1 MPLNDPAEQRRA
13 AVRLLLVVGAG
24 VAAAVL
30 TGTTGTLVVV
40 LAIVIMIMLHELGHF
55 ATAKWGHMKVTEY
68 FLGFGPR
75 LWSIHR
81 GETEYGVKAIPAG
94 GYVKILGMSNLE
106 EVDPADEPRTYREQ
120 PFGRRLSVAV
130 AGSAVHF
137 ILAFLIL
144 WVLFS
149 FVGVPSGNQVAVGG
163 FSTIEGTASPAK
175 QAGLQPGDVFVSVD
189 GRALSSSDQLVSY
202 IQSHAG
208 QPVTVVVKRRGDTQ
222 TIRVTPLDER
232 TVKVQGQPAPP
243 PSSTPYG
250 IIGVQLTSPVET
262 TNPIAAVG
270 RSTVD
275 LGRFSWD
282 TLAALGSVFSPH
294 GISNYTHEVTSP
306 TGNTGNQ
313 SQATTSNSN
322 SPRFESPIG
331 IVRLASE
338 ASHAGLREVLLLLF
352 SINVFVGLFNL
363 FPMLPLDGGH
373 VAIAVYEKARSRR
386 GRRYHV
392 DVAKLLPAT
401 YLVFLVLV
409 VLGVTAIYMDVTH
422 PLANPFQ

>member
-1 MPLNDPAEQRRA
+1 LTDPSEQRRA
-13 AVRLLLVVGAG
+13 VVRLLLVVGAG

-30 TGTTGTLVVV
+30 TGTTGTLAVV

-94 GYVKILGMSNLE
+94 GYVKIIGMSNLE
-106 EVDPADEPRTYREQ
+106 EVDPADEPRTYRQQ

-149 FVGVPSGNQVAVGG
+149 FVGVPNGNNVAVGG

-189 GRALSSSDQLVSY
+189 GRALSSPDQLVSY

-208 QPVTVVVKRRGDTQ
+208 QPVTVVVKRHGDTQ
-222 TIRVTPLDER
+222 TVRMTPIDER
-232 TVKVQGQPAPP
+232 TVRVQGQPAPP

-250 IIGVQLTSPVET
+250 IIGVQLTAPVQT

-270 RSTVD
+270 RSTTD

-282 TLAALGSVFSPH
+282 TLKALGSVFSPH
-294 GISNYTHEVTSP
+294 GISNYTHQVTSP

-313 SQATTSNSN
+313 SQQSASN
-322 SPRFESPIG
+322 SPRLESPIG
-331 IVRLASE
+331 IVRLASQ
-338 ASHAGLREVLLLLF
+338 ASHAGLRDVLTLLF

-373 VAIAVYEKARSRR
+373 VAIAVYEQARSRR

>member
-1 MPLNDPAEQRRA
+1 LTDPTEQRRA
-13 AVRLLLVVGAG
+13 VVRLLLVVGAG

-30 TGTTGTLVVV
+30 TGTTGTLAVV

-94 GYVKILGMSNLE
+94 GYVKIIGMSNLE
-106 EVDPADEPRTYREQ
+106 EVDPADEPRTYRQQ

-149 FVGVPSGNQVAVGG
+149 FVGVPNGNNVAVGG

-189 GRALSSSDQLVSY
+189 GRALSSPDQLVSY

-208 QPVTVVVKRRGDTQ
+208 QPVTVVVKRHGDTQ
-222 TIRVTPLDER
+222 TVRVTPIDER

-250 IIGVQLTSPVET
+250 IIGVQLTSPVQT

-270 RSTVD
+270 RSTTD

-282 TLAALGSVFSPH
+282 TLKALGSVFSPH
-294 GISNYTHEVTSP
+294 GISNYTHQVTSP

-313 SQATTSNSN
+313 SQQSASNG
-322 SPRFESPIG
+322 PRLESPIG
-331 IVRLASE
+331 IVRLASQ
-338 ASHAGLREVLLLLF
+338 ASHAGLRDVLTLLF

-373 VAIAVYEKARSRR
+373 VAIAVYEQARSRR

>member
-1 MPLNDPAEQRRA
+1 LTDPAEQRRA
-13 AVRLLLVVGAG
+13 VVRLLLVVGAG

-30 TGTTGTLVVV
+30 TGTTGTLTVV

-94 GYVKILGMSNLE
+94 GYVKIIGMSNLE
-106 EVDPADEPRTYREQ
+106 EVDPADEPRTYRQQ

-149 FVGVPSGNQVAVGG
+149 FVGVPDGKKVAVGG
-163 FSTIEGTASPAK
+163 FTTIEGTGSPAK

-189 GRALSSSDQLVSY
+189 GKALSSPDQLQSY

-208 QPVTVVVKRRGDTQ
+208 QPVTVVVKRHGETQ
-222 TIRVTPLDER
+222 TIRVTPIDER
-232 TVKVQGQPAPP
+232 TVKVQGQPAPQ

-250 IIGVQLTSPVET
+250 IIGVQLSSPVQT
-262 TNPIAAVG
+262 VNPIVAVG
-270 RSTVD
+270 RSTTEV
-275 LGRFSWD
+275 GTFSWE
-282 TLAALGSVFSPH
+282 TLKALGSVFSPH
-294 GISNYTHEVTSP
+294 GISNYTHQVTSP
-306 TGNTGNQ
+306 TGNQNQ
-313 SQATTSNSN
+313 QASSSSN
-322 SPRFESPIG
+322 SPRLESPIG
-331 IVRLASE
+331 IVRLASQ
-338 ASHAGLREVLLLLF
+338 ASHAGLRDVLTLLF

-373 VAIAVYEKARSRR
+373 VAIAVYEQARSRR

-409 VLGVTAIYMDVTH
+409 VLGVTALYMDVTH

>member
-1 MPLNDPAEQRRA
+1 LTDPAEQRRA
-13 AVRLLLVVGAG
+13 VVRLLLVVGAG

-30 TGTTGTLVVV
+30 TGTTGTLAVV

-94 GYVKILGMSNLE
+94 GYVKIIGMSNLE
-106 EVDPADEPRTYREQ
+106 EVDPADEPRTYRQQ

-149 FVGVPSGNQVAVGG
+149 FVGVPNGNKVAVGG
-163 FSTIEGTASPAK
+163 FSTIAGTASPAK

-189 GRALSSSDQLVSY
+189 GRALSSPDQLVSY

-208 QPVTVVVKRRGDTQ
+208 QPVTVVVNRHGDTQ
-222 TIRVTPLDER
+222 TVRVTPIDER

-243 PSSTPYG
+243 PSPSPYG
-250 IIGVQLTSPVET
+250 IIGVQLTAPVQT

-270 RSTVD
+270 RSTTD

-282 TLAALGSVFSPH
+282 TLKALGSVFSPH
-294 GISNYTHEVTSP
+294 GISNYTHQVTSP
-306 TGNTGNQ
+306 TANTGNQ
-313 SQATTSNSN
+313 SQQSASN
-322 SPRFESPIG
+322 SPRLESPIG
-331 IVRLASE
+331 IVRLASQ
-338 ASHAGLREVLLLLF
+338 ASHAGLRDVLTLLF

-373 VAIAVYEKARSRR
+373 VAIAVYEQARSRR

>member
-1 MPLNDPAEQRRA
+1 LTDPTEQRRA
-13 AVRLLLVVGAG
+13 VVRLLLVVGAG

-30 TGTTGTLVVV
+30 TGTTGTLAVV

-94 GYVKILGMSNLE
+94 GYVKIIGMSNLE
-106 EVDPADEPRTYREQ
+106 EVDPADEPRTYRQQ

-149 FVGVPSGNQVAVGG
+149 FVGVPNGNNVAVGG

-189 GRALSSSDQLVSY
+189 GRALSSPDQLVSY

-208 QPVTVVVKRRGDTQ
+208 QPVTVVVKRHGDTQ
-222 TIRVTPLDER
+222 TVRVTPIDER

-250 IIGVQLTSPVET
+250 IIGVQLTSPVQT
-262 TNPIAAVG
+262 TNPIAAIG
-270 RSTVD
+270 RSTTD

-282 TLAALGSVFSPH
+282 TLKALGSVFSPH
-294 GISNYTHEVTSP
+294 GISNYTHQVTSP

-313 SQATTSNSN
+313 SQQSASNG
-322 SPRFESPIG
+322 PRLESPIG
-331 IVRLASE
+331 IVRLASQ
-338 ASHAGLREVLLLLF
+338 ASHAGLRDVLTLLF

-373 VAIAVYEKARSRR
+373 VAIAVYEQARSRR

>member
-1 MPLNDPAEQRRA
+1 MTDPAEQRRA
-13 AVRLLLVVGAG
+13 IGRLLLVVGAG

-30 TGTTGTLVVV
+30 TGTTGTLAVV

-55 ATAKWGHMKVTEY
+55 ATAKWGNMKVTEY

-75 LWSIHR
+75 LWSVHR

-94 GYVKILGMSNLE
+94 GYVKIIGMSNLE
-106 EVDPADEPRTYREQ
+106 EVDPADEPRTYRQ
-120 PFGRRLSVAV
+120 QSFGRRLSVAF

-149 FVGVPSGNQVAVGG
+149 FVGVPSNNKASIGG
-163 FSTIEGTASPAK
+163 FTTIAGTTSPAR
-175 QAGLQPGDVFVSVD
+175 QAGLHPGDVFVSVD
-189 GRALSSSDQLVSY
+189 GRAISSSDQLQSL
-202 IQSHAG
+202 IQDHAG
-208 QPVTVVVKRRGDTQ
+208 QPMTIVVKRNGDLK
-222 TIRVTPLDER
+222 TIRVTPIDER
-232 TVKVQGQPAPP
+232 TVKVQGQAPLD
-243 PSSTPYG
+243 SSTPYG

-262 TNPIAAVG
+262 TNPAFAIG
-270 RSTVD
+270 RSTTD
-275 LGRFSWD
+275 LGRFSWE
-282 TLAALGSVFSPH
+282 TLQALGSVFSPH
-294 GISNYTHEVTSP
+294 GISNYTHQVTSP
-306 TGNTGNQ
+306 TGTQRQ
-313 SQATTSNSN
+313 SQANSN
-322 SPRFESPIG
+322 SPRLESPIG
-331 IVRLASE
+331 IVRLASQ

-373 VAIAVYEKARSRR
+373 VAIAVYERARSRR

-409 VLGVTAIYMDVTH
+409 VLGVTALYMDVTH

>member
-1 MPLNDPAEQRRA
+1 VPLTDPAEQRRA
-13 AVRLLLVVGAG
+13 IARLLVVVGAG

-55 ATAKWGHMKVTEY
+55 ATAKWGNMKVTEY

-94 GYVKILGMSNLE
+94 GYVKIIGMSNLE
-106 EVDPADEPRTYREQ
+106 EVDPADEPRTYRQQ
-120 PFGRRLSVAV
+120 PFGRRLSVAL

-149 FVGVPSGNQVAVGG
+149 FVGVPNGNKVAVGG
-163 FSTIEGTASPAK
+163 FSTIEGTASPAR

-189 GRALSSSDQLVSY
+189 GRTLSSPDQLVSY
-202 IQSHAG
+202 IQAHAG
-208 QPVTVVVKRRGDTQ
+208 QSVTVVVNRHGDLQ
-222 TIRVTPLDER
+222 TIRVTPIDER

-243 PSSTPYG
+243 SSSTPYG
-250 IIGVQLTSPVET
+250 IIGVQLTSPVQT
-262 TNPIAAVG
+262 TNPVAAIG
-270 RSTVD
+270 RSTTD
-275 LGRFSWD
+275 LGRFSWE

-294 GISNYTHEVTSP
+294 GISNYTHQVTSP
-306 TGNTGNQ
+306 TGNQ
-313 SQATTSNSN
+313 SQQASSN

-331 IVRLASE
+331 IVRLASQ
-338 ASHAGLREVLLLLF
+338 ASHAGLREVLTLLF

-373 VAIAVYEKARSRR
+373 VAIAVYERARSRR

-409 VLGVTAIYMDVTH
+409 VLGVTALYMDVTH

>member
-1 MPLNDPAEQRRA
+1 
-13 AVRLLLVVGAG
+13 
-24 VAAAVL
+24 
-30 TGTTGTLVVV
+30 
-40 LAIVIMIMLHELGHF
+40 
-55 ATAKWGHMKVTEY
+55 MKVTEY

-94 GYVKILGMSNLE
+94 GYVKIIGMSNLE
-106 EVDPADEPRTYREQ
+106 EVDPADEPRTYRQQ

-149 FVGVPSGNQVAVGG
+149 FVGVPNGNNVAVGG

-189 GRALSSSDQLVSY
+189 GRALSSPDQLVSY

-208 QPVTVVVKRRGDTQ
+208 QPVTVVVKRHGDTQ
-222 TIRVTPLDER
+222 TVRVTPIDER
-232 TVKVQGQPAPP
+232 TVRVQGQPAPP

-250 IIGVQLTSPVET
+250 IIGVQLTAPVQT

-270 RSTVD
+270 RSTTD

-282 TLAALGSVFSPH
+282 TLKALGSVFSPH
-294 GISNYTHEVTSP
+294 GISNYTHQVTSP

-313 SQATTSNSN
+313 SQQSASN
-322 SPRFESPIG
+322 SPRLESPIG
-331 IVRLASE
+331 IVRLASQ
-338 ASHAGLREVLLLLF
+338 ASHAGLRDVLTLLF

-373 VAIAVYEKARSRR
+373 VAIAVYEQARSRR

>member
-1 MPLNDPAEQRRA
+1 VPLTDPAEQRRA
-13 AVRLLLVVGAG
+13 VARLLLVVGAG
-24 VAAAVL
+24 VAAAVF
-30 TGTTGTLVVV
+30 TGTTGTLAVV

-55 ATAKWGHMKVTEY
+55 ATAKWGNMKVTEY

-75 LWSIHR
+75 LWSIRR

-94 GYVKILGMSNLE
+94 GYVKIIGMSNLE
-106 EVDPADEPRTYREQ
+106 EVDPADEPRTYRQQ

-149 FVGVPSGNQVAVGG
+149 FVGVPDGNKVAVGG
-163 FSTIEGTASPAK
+163 YSNIQGTASPARL
-175 QAGLQPGDVFVSVD
+175 AGLQPGDVFVSID
-189 GRALSSSDQLVSY
+189 GRNLASSDQLVSY
-202 IQSHAG
+202 IQGHAG
-208 QPVTVVVKRRGDTQ
+208 QQVTLVVKRHGDLQ
-222 TIRVTPLDER
+222 TIRVTPIDER
-232 TVKVQGQPAPP
+232 TVKVQGQTAVP
-243 PSSTPYG
+243 PSATPYG
-250 IIGVQLTSPVET
+250 IIGVQLTSPVQT
-262 TNPIAAVG
+262 TNPIVAVG
-270 RSTVD
+270 KSTTD
-275 LGRFSWD
+275 LGRFSWV
-282 TLAALGSVFSPH
+282 TLKALGSVFSPH
-294 GISNYTHEVTSP
+294 GISNYTHQVTSP
-306 TGNTGNQ
+306 TGTSQ
-313 SQATTSNSN
+313 SQQQATSNN
-322 SPRFESPIG
+322 NNPRLTSPIG
-331 IVRLASE
+331 IVRLASQ
-338 ASHAGLREVLLLLF
+338 ASHAGLRDVLTLLF

-373 VAIAVYEKARSRR
+373 VAIAVYERARSRR

>member
-1 MPLNDPAEQRRA
+1 
-13 AVRLLLVVGAG
+13 
-24 VAAAVL
+24 
-30 TGTTGTLVVV
+30 
-40 LAIVIMIMLHELGHF
+40 MIMLHELGHF

-94 GYVKILGMSNLE
+94 GYVKIIGMSNLE
-106 EVDPADEPRTYREQ
+106 EVDPADEPRTYRQ
-120 PFGRRLSVAV
+120 QSFGRRLSVAV

-144 WVLFS
+144 WVLFT
-149 FVGVPSGNQVAVGG
+149 FVGVANGNQTAVGG
-163 FSTIEGTASPAK
+163 FSTIDGITSPAK

-208 QPVTVVVKRRGDTQ
+208 QPVTVVVRRHGDNQ
-222 TIRVTPLDER
+222 TIKVTPIDER

-243 PSSTPYG
+243 PSATPYG
-250 IIGVQLTSPVET
+250 IIGVQLTSPIQT
-262 TNPIAAVG
+262 TNPIVAVG
-270 RSTVD
+270 RSTTD

-282 TLAALGSVFSPH
+282 TLSALGSVFSPH
-294 GISNYTHEVTSP
+294 GLSNYTHQVTSP
-306 TGNTGNQ
+306 TSSSQ

-338 ASHAGLREVLLLLF
+338 ASHAGLREVLTLLF

-409 VLGVTAIYMDVTH
+409 VLGVTALYMDVTH

>member
-1 MPLNDPAEQRRA
+1 LTDPAEQRRA
-13 AVRLLLVVGAG
+13 VVRLLLVVGAG

-30 TGTTGTLVVV
+30 TGTTGTLAVV

-94 GYVKILGMSNLE
+94 GYVKIIGMSNLE
-106 EVDPADEPRTYREQ
+106 EVDPADEPRTYRQQ

-149 FVGVPSGNQVAVGG
+149 FVGVPNGNKVAVGG

-189 GRALSSSDQLVSY
+189 GRALSSPDQLVSY

-208 QPVTVVVKRRGDTQ
+208 QPVTVVVKRHGDTQ
-222 TIRVTPLDER
+222 TVRVTPIDER

-250 IIGVQLTSPVET
+250 IIGVQLSSPVQT

-270 RSTVD
+270 RSTTD

-282 TLAALGSVFSPH
+282 TLKALGSVFSPH
-294 GISNYTHEVTSP
+294 GISNYTHQVTSP
-306 TGNTGNQ
+306 TGSTANTGNQ
-313 SQATTSNSN
+313 SQQSASN
-322 SPRFESPIG
+322 SPRLESPIG
-331 IVRLASE
+331 IVRLASQ
-338 ASHAGLREVLLLLF
+338 ASHAGLRDVLTLLF

-373 VAIAVYEKARSRR
+373 VAIAVYEQARSRR

>member
-1 MPLNDPAEQRRA
+1 LTDPAEQRRA
-13 AVRLLLVVGAG
+13 VVRLLLVVGAG

-30 TGTTGTLVVV
+30 TGTTGTLAVV

-94 GYVKILGMSNLE
+94 GYVKIIGMSNLE
-106 EVDPADEPRTYREQ
+106 EVDPADEPRTYRQ
-120 PFGRRLSVAV
+120 QSFGRRLSVAV

-149 FVGVPSGNQVAVGG
+149 FVGVPNGNKVAVGG

-189 GRALSSSDQLVSY
+189 GRALSSPDQLVSY

-208 QPVTVVVKRRGDTQ
+208 QPVTVVVKRHGDTQ
-222 TIRVTPLDER
+222 TVRVTPIDER

-250 IIGVQLTSPVET
+250 IIGVQLSSPVQT

-270 RSTVD
+270 RSTTD

-282 TLAALGSVFSPH
+282 TLKALGSVFSPH
-294 GISNYTHEVTSP
+294 GISNYTHQVTSP
-306 TGNTGNQ
+306 TGSTANTGNQ
-313 SQATTSNSN
+313 SQQSASN
-322 SPRFESPIG
+322 SPRLESPIG
-331 IVRLASE
+331 IVRLASQ
-338 ASHAGLREVLLLLF
+338 ASHAGLRDVLTLLF

-373 VAIAVYEKARSRR
+373 VAIAVYEQARSRR

>member
-1 MPLNDPAEQRRA
+1 MTDPAEQRRA
-13 AVRLLLVVGAG
+13 IGRLLLVVGAG

-30 TGTTGTLVVV
+30 TGTTGTLAVV

-55 ATAKWGHMKVTEY
+55 ATAKWGNMKVTEY

-94 GYVKILGMSNLE
+94 GYVKIIGMSNLE
-106 EVDPADEPRTYREQ
+106 EVDPADEPRTYRQ
-120 PFGRRLSVAV
+120 QSFGRRLSVAL

-149 FVGVPSGNQVAVGG
+149 FVGVPNSHKASIGG
-163 FSTIEGTASPAK
+163 FTTIQGTTSPAR
-175 QAGLQPGDVFVSVD
+175 QAGLQPGDVFVSVN
-189 GRALSSSDQLVSY
+189 GRAISSTDQLQSF
-202 IQSHAG
+202 IQNHAG
-208 QPVTVVVKRRGDTQ
+208 QPVTIVVKRHGDLR
-222 TIRVTPLDER
+222 TIRVTPIDER
-232 TVKVQGQPAPP
+232 TVKVQGQAPLD
-243 PSSTPYG
+243 SSTPYG

-262 TNPIAAVG
+262 TNPVFAVG
-270 RSTVD
+270 RSTTD
-275 LGRFSWD
+275 LGRFSWE
-282 TLAALGSVFSPH
+282 TLQALGSVFSPH
-294 GISNYTHEVTSP
+294 GISNYTHQVTSP
-306 TGNTGNQ
+306 TGTQ
-313 SQATTSNSN
+313 SQTQANSN
-322 SPRFESPIG
+322 NPRLESPIG
-331 IVRLASE
+331 IVRLASQ

-373 VAIAVYEKARSRR
+373 VAIAVYERARSRR

-409 VLGVTAIYMDVTH
+409 VLGVTALYMDVTH
-422 PLANPFQ
+422 PMANPFQ

>member
-1 MPLNDPAEQRRA
+1 MTDPAEQRRA
-13 AVRLLLVVGAG
+13 VVRLLLVVGAG
-24 VAAAVL
+24 VAAAVV
-30 TGTTGTLVVV
+30 TGTTGTLAVV

-75 LWSIHR
+75 LWSINR

-94 GYVKILGMSNLE
+94 GYVKIIGMSNLE
-106 EVDPADEPRTYREQ
+106 EVDPTDEPRTYREQ
-120 PFGRRLSVAV
+120 SFGRRLSVAL

-149 FVGVPSGNQVAVGG
+149 FVGVPDNNKVAVGG
-163 FSTIEGTASPAK
+163 FSTIQGTASPAK
-175 QAGLQPGDVFVSVD
+175 QAGFQPGDVFVSVN
-189 GRALSSSDQLVSY
+189 GHALSAPDQLASY

-208 QPVTVVVKRRGDTQ
+208 QPVTVVVKRHGDTH
-222 TIRVTPLDER
+222 TISVTPIDER
-232 TVKVQGQPAPP
+232 TVTVQGQPAQP
-243 PSSTPYG
+243 PSSAPYG
-250 IIGVQLTSPVET
+250 IIGVQLTSPVQT
-262 TNPIAAVG
+262 TNPIVAVG
-270 RSTVD
+270 RSTTG

-282 TLAALGSVFSPH
+282 TLKALGSVFSPH
-294 GISNYTHEVTSP
+294 GISNYTHQVTSP
-306 TGNTGNQ
+306 TANQ
-313 SQATTSNSN
+313 SQQTASNSN

-331 IVRLASE
+331 IVRLASQ
-338 ASHAGLREVLLLLF
+338 ASHAGLRDVLTLLF

-373 VAIAVYEKARSRR
+373 VAIAVYEQARSRR

-409 VLGVTAIYMDVTH
+409 VLGVTALYMDVTH

>member
-1 MPLNDPAEQRRA
+1 LTDPTEQRRA
-13 AVRLLLVVGAG
+13 VVRLLLVVGAG

-30 TGTTGTLVVV
+30 TGTTGTLAVV

-94 GYVKILGMSNLE
+94 GYVKIIGMSNLE
-106 EVDPADEPRTYREQ
+106 EVDPADEPRTYRQQ

-149 FVGVPSGNQVAVGG
+149 FVGVPNGNNVAVGG

-189 GRALSSSDQLVSY
+189 GRALSSPDQLVSY

-208 QPVTVVVKRRGDTQ
+208 QPVTVVVKRHGDTQ
-222 TIRVTPLDER
+222 TVRVTPIDER

-250 IIGVQLTSPVET
+250 IIGVQLTSPVQT

-270 RSTVD
+270 RSTTD

-282 TLAALGSVFSPH
+282 TLKALGSVFSPH
-294 GISNYTHEVTSP
+294 GISNYTHQVTSP
-306 TGNTGNQ
+306 TGNTGNTGNQ
-313 SQATTSNSN
+313 SQQSASNG
-322 SPRFESPIG
+322 PRLESPIG
-331 IVRLASE
+331 IVRLASQ
-338 ASHAGLREVLLLLF
+338 ASHAGLRDVLTLLF

-373 VAIAVYEKARSRR
+373 VAIAVYEQARSRR

>member
-1 MPLNDPAEQRRA
+1 MTDPAEQRRA
-13 AVRLLLVVGAG
+13 IARLLLVVGTG
-24 VAAAVL
+24 IAAAVF
-30 TGTTGTLVVV
+30 TGTTGTLAVV

-55 ATAKWGHMKVTEY
+55 ATAKWGNMKVTEY

-94 GYVKILGMSNLE
+94 GYVKIIGMSNLE

-120 PFGRRLSVAV
+120 SFPRRLSVAL

-149 FVGVPSGNQVAVGG
+149 FVGIPNGNKVAVGG
-163 FSTIEGTASPAK
+163 FTTLEGTASPAR

-189 GRALSSSDQLVSY
+189 GRSLTSADQLQSY
-202 IQSHAG
+202 IQDHAG
-208 QPVTVVVKRRGDTQ
+208 QPVTVVVKRHGDLQ
-222 TIRVTPLDER
+222 TIRVTPIDER
-232 TVKVQGQPAPP
+232 TVKVQGQPSP

-262 TNPIAAVG
+262 TNPAFAVG
-270 RSTVD
+270 RSTTD
-275 LGRFSWD
+275 FGRFSWE
-282 TLAALGSVFSPH
+282 TLQALGSVFSPH
-294 GISNYTHEVTSP
+294 GISNYTHQVTSP
-306 TGNTGNQ
+306 TGTQ
-313 SQATTSNSN
+313 SQQANSN
-322 SPRFESPIG
+322 SPRLESPIG

-338 ASHAGLREVLLLLF
+338 ASHAGLQEVLLLLF

-373 VAIAVYEKARSRR
+373 VAIAVYERARSRR

-409 VLGVTAIYMDVTH
+409 VLGVTALYMDVTH

>member
-1 MPLNDPAEQRRA
+1 LSDPAEQRRA
-13 AVRLLLVVGAG
+13 VVRLLLVVGAG
-24 VAAAVL
+24 IAAAVF

-75 LWSIHR
+75 LWSVHR

-94 GYVKILGMSNLE
+94 GYVKIIGMSNLE
-106 EVDPADEPRTYREQ
+106 EVDPADEARTYREQ
-120 PFGRRLSVAV
+120 PFGRRLSVAL

-149 FVGVPSGNQVAVGG
+149 FVGVPDGNKVAVGG
-163 FSTIEGTASPAK
+163 FSTIEGTASPAR

-189 GRALSSSDQLVSY
+189 GRTLSAPDQLVSY
-202 IQSHAG
+202 IQAHAG
-208 QPVTVVVKRRGDTQ
+208 QPVTVVVERHGDTQ
-222 TIRVTPLDER
+222 TIRVTPIDER
-232 TVKVQGQPAPP
+232 AVRVQGQTSPP

-250 IIGVQLTSPVET
+250 IIGVQLTSPVQT
-262 TNPIAAVG
+262 TNPVAAVG
-270 RSTVD
+270 RSTTD
-275 LGRFSWD
+275 LGRFSWE
-282 TLAALGSVFSPH
+282 TLKALGSVFSPH
-294 GISNYTHEVTSP
+294 GISNYTHQVTSP
-306 TGNTGNQ
+306 TGSQ
-313 SQATTSNSN
+313 SQQATSN
-322 SPRFESPIG
+322 SPRLTSPIG
-331 IVRLASE
+331 IVRLASQ
-338 ASHAGLREVLLLLF
+338 ASHAGLRDVLTLLF

-373 VAIAVYEKARSRR
+373 VAIAVYERARSRR

>member
-1 MPLNDPAEQRRA
+1 MPLTDPAEQRRA
-13 AVRLLLVVGAG
+13 VVRLLLVVGAG

-30 TGTTGTLVVV
+30 TGTTGTLAVV

-75 LWSIHR
+75 LWSIRR

-94 GYVKILGMSNLE
+94 GYVKIIGMSNLE
-106 EVDPADEPRTYREQ
+106 EVDPADEPRTYRQQ

-149 FVGVPSGNQVAVGG
+149 FVGVPNGNKVAVGG

-189 GRALSSSDQLVSY
+189 GRALSSPDQLVSY

-208 QPVTVVVKRRGDTQ
+208 QPVTVVVKRHGDTQ
-222 TIRVTPLDER
+222 TVRVTPIDER

-250 IIGVQLTSPVET
+250 IIGVQLSSPVQT

-270 RSTVD
+270 RSTTD

-282 TLAALGSVFSPH
+282 TLKALGSVFSPH
-294 GISNYTHEVTSP
+294 GISNYTHQVTSP

-313 SQATTSNSN
+313 SQQSASN
-322 SPRFESPIG
+322 SPRLESPIG
-331 IVRLASE
+331 IVRLASQ
-338 ASHAGLREVLLLLF
+338 ASHAGLRDVLTLLF

-373 VAIAVYEKARSRR
+373 VAIAVYEQARSRR

>member
-1 MPLNDPAEQRRA
+1 
-13 AVRLLLVVGAG
+13 
-24 VAAAVL
+24 
-30 TGTTGTLVVV
+30 
-40 LAIVIMIMLHELGHF
+40 
-55 ATAKWGHMKVTEY
+55 
-68 FLGFGPR
+68 
-75 LWSIHR
+75 
-81 GETEYGVKAIPAG
+81 
-94 GYVKILGMSNLE
+94 
-106 EVDPADEPRTYREQ
+106 
-120 PFGRRLSVAV
+120 VAV

-189 GRALSSSDQLVSY
+189 GRALSSSDQLVTY

-208 QPVTVVVKRRGDTQ
+208 QPVTVVVKRHGDTQ

-250 IIGVQLTSPVET
+250 IIGVQLTSPVQT
-262 TNPIAAVG
+262 TNPVAAVG
-270 RSTVD
+270 RSTID

-294 GISNYTHEVTSP
+294 GISNYTHQVTNP

-373 VAIAVYEKARSRR
+373 VAIAVYERARSRR

>member
-1 MPLNDPAEQRRA
+1 VPLSDPAEQRRA
-13 AVRLLLVVGAG
+13 LLRLLVVVGAG

-55 ATAKWGHMKVTEY
+55 ATAKWASMKVTEY

-75 LWSIHR
+75 LWSVQR
-81 GETEYGVKAIPAG
+81 GETEYGIKAIPAG
-94 GYVKILGMSNLE
+94 GYVKIIGMSNLE
-106 EVDPADEPRTYREQ
+106 EVEPADEPRTYRQ
-120 PFGRRLSVAV
+120 QSFGRRMSVAV

-149 FVGVPSGNQVAVGG
+149 FVGVPDGNRVAVGG
-163 FSTIEGTASPAK
+163 FSTIEGTTSPAR

-189 GRALSSSDQLVSY
+189 GHTLSSPDQLPSY
-202 IQSHAG
+202 IQSRAG
-208 QPVTVVVKRRGDTQ
+208 QPVTLVVKRHGDLQ
-222 TIRVTPLDER
+222 TFRVTPIDEN
-232 TVKVQGQPAPP
+232 TVKVQGQPSAP
-243 PSSTPYG
+243 PSSTPHG
-250 IIGVQLTSPVET
+250 IIGVQLTSPVGT
-262 TNPIAAVG
+262 TNPAVAVY

-275 LGRFSWD
+275 IGRFSWQ
-282 TLAALGSVFSPH
+282 TLSALGGIFSPH
-294 GISNYTHEVTSP
+294 GISNYTQQVTSP
-306 TGNTGNQ
+306 TTNQ
-313 SQATTSNSN
+313 QTASSNN
-322 SPRFESPIG
+322 PRLESPIG
-331 IVRLASE
+331 IVRLASQ

-373 VAIAVYEKARSRR
+373 VAIAVYERIRSRK
-386 GRRYHV
+386 GRQYHA
-392 DVAKLLPAT
+392 DVTKLLPAT
-401 YLVFLVLV
+401 YMVFFVLV
-409 VLGVTAIYMDVTH
+409 VLSVTALYMDVTH

>member
-1 MPLNDPAEQRRA
+1 VPLSDPSEQRRA
-13 AVRLLLVVGAG
+13 VLRLLVVVGAG
-24 VAAAVL
+24 VAAAVF

-40 LAIVIMIMLHELGHF
+40 LALVIMIMLHELGHF
-55 ATAKWGHMKVTEY
+55 VTAKWGNMKVTEY

-75 LWSIHR
+75 LWSVHR

-94 GYVKILGMSNLE
+94 GYVKIIGMSNLE
-106 EVDPADEPRTYREQ
+106 EVDPADEARTYREQ
-120 PFGRRLSVAV
+120 PFGRRLSVAL

-149 FVGVPSGNQVAVGG
+149 FVGVPDGNKVAVGG
-163 FSTIEGTASPAK
+163 FSTIEGIASPAR

-189 GRALSSSDQLVSY
+189 GRALSSADQLVSY
-202 IQSHAG
+202 IQAHAG
-208 QPVTVVVKRRGDTQ
+208 QPVTVVVKRNGDTQ
-222 TIRVTPLDER
+222 TIRVTPIDER
-232 TVKVQGQPAPP
+232 TVKVRGQPAPP
-243 PSSTPYG
+243 SPSTPYG
-250 IIGVQLTSPVET
+250 IIGVQLTSPVQT
-262 TNPIAAVG
+262 TNPILAVG
-270 RSTVD
+270 RSTTD

-282 TLAALGSVFSPH
+282 TLKALGSVFSPH
-294 GISNYTHEVTSP
+294 GISNYTHQVTSP
-306 TGNTGNQ
+306 TGGSQ
-313 SQATTSNSN
+313 SQQATSN
-322 SPRFESPIG
+322 SPRLESPIG
-331 IVRLASE
+331 IVRLASQ
-338 ASHAGLREVLLLLF
+338 ASHAGLRDVLTLLF

-373 VAIAVYEKARSRR
+373 VAIAVYERARSRR

-392 DVAKLLPAT
+392 DVTKLLPAT

-409 VLGVTAIYMDVTH
+409 ALGVTAIYMDVTH

>member
-1 MPLNDPAEQRRA
+1 
-13 AVRLLLVVGAG
+13 VGRLILVVGAG

-30 TGTTGTLVVV
+30 TGTTGTLAVV

-75 LWSIHR
+75 LWSIRR

-94 GYVKILGMSNLE
+94 GYVKIIGMSNLE
-106 EVDPADEPRTYREQ
+106 EVDPADEPRTYRQQ

-149 FVGVPSGNQVAVGG
+149 FVGVPSGNQLAVGG
-163 FSTIEGTASPAK
+163 FSTIDGTVSPAK

-189 GRALSSSDQLVSY
+189 GRALSSSDQLVTY

-208 QPVTVVVKRRGDTQ
+208 QPVTVVVKRHGDTQ
-222 TIRVTPLDER
+222 TIRVTPIDER
-232 TVKVQGQPAPP
+232 TVKVQGQAAAPP
-243 PSSTPYG
+243 SATPDG

-270 RSTVD
+270 RSTTD

-282 TLAALGSVFSPH
+282 TLKAIGSVFSPH
-294 GISNYTHEVTSP
+294 GISNYTHQVTSP
-306 TGNTGNQ
+306 TGNQNQNQ
-313 SQATTSNSN
+313 SQSQTTASNG
-322 SPRFESPIG
+322 PRLASPIG
-331 IVRLASE
+331 IVRLASQ
-338 ASHAGLREVLLLLF
+338 ASHAGLRDVLTLLF

>member
-1 MPLNDPAEQRRA
+1 LSDPAEQRRA
-13 AVRLLLVVGAG
+13 VGRLLLVVGAG

-94 GYVKILGMSNLE
+94 GYVKIIGMSNLE
-106 EVDPADEPRTYREQ
+106 EVDPADEPRTYRQ
-120 PFGRRLSVAV
+120 QTFGRRLSVAV

-144 WVLFS
+144 WVLLS
-149 FVGVPSGNQVAVGG
+149 FVGVPDGNQLAVGG
-163 FSTIEGTASPAK
+163 FSTIQGAASPAK

-189 GRALSSSDQLVSY
+189 GRALSSSDQLVTY

-208 QPVTVVVKRRGDTQ
+208 QPLTVVVKRHGDTQ
-222 TIRVTPLDER
+222 TIRVTPIDER
-232 TVKVQGQPAPP
+232 QVRVQGQPPPSPSAPP
-243 PSSTPYG
+243 NG
-250 IIGVQLTSPVET
+250 IIGVQLTSPVQT
-262 TNPIAAVG
+262 INPIAAVG
-270 RSTVD
+270 RSTTD

-282 TLAALGSVFSPH
+282 TLKAVGSVFSPH
-294 GISNYTHEVTSP
+294 GISNYTNQVTSP

-313 SQATTSNSN
+313 SQTTTSSSN

-331 IVRLASE
+331 IVRLASQ
-338 ASHAGLREVLLLLF
+338 ASHAGLREVLTLLF
-352 SINVFVGLFNL
+352 SINVFVGLFNM

>member
-1 MPLNDPAEQRRA
+1 LADPAEQRRA
-13 AVRLLLVVGAG
+13 VVRLLLVVGAG

-30 TGTTGTLVVV
+30 TGTTGTLAVV

-94 GYVKILGMSNLE
+94 GYVKIIGMSNLE
-106 EVDPADEPRTYREQ
+106 EVDPADEPRTYRQQ

-149 FVGVPSGNQVAVGG
+149 FVGVPNGNQVAVGG
-163 FSTIEGTASPAK
+163 FSTIAGTTSPAK
-175 QAGLQPGDVFVSVD
+175 QAGFQPGDVFVSVD
-189 GRALSSSDQLVSY
+189 GRALSSPDQLVSY

-208 QPVTVVVKRRGDTQ
+208 QPVTVVVKRHGDTQ
-222 TIRVTPLDER
+222 TIRVTPIDER
-232 TVKVQGQPAPP
+232 TVRVQGQAPPP

-250 IIGVQLTSPVET
+250 IIGVQLTSPVQT

-270 RSTVD
+270 RSTTD

-282 TLAALGSVFSPH
+282 TLAAIGSVFSPH
-294 GISNYTHEVTSP
+294 GISNYTHQVTSP
-306 TGNTGNQ
+306 TGSTGNQ
-313 SQATTSNSN
+313 SQATTSN

-331 IVRLASE
+331 IVRLASQ
-338 ASHAGLREVLLLLF
+338 ASHAGLRDVLTLLF
-352 SINVFVGLFNL
+352 SLNVFIGLFNL

-373 VAIAVYEKARSRR
+373 VAIAVYEQARSRR

>member
-1 MPLNDPAEQRRA
+1 LSDPAEQRRA
-13 AVRLLLVVGAG
+13 VVRLLLVVGAG
-24 VAAAVL
+24 VAAAIL

-75 LWSIHR
+75 LWSVHR

-94 GYVKILGMSNLE
+94 GYVKIIGMSNLE
-106 EVDPADEPRTYREQ
+106 EVDPADEARTYREQ

-144 WVLFS
+144 WVLFT
-149 FVGVPSGNQVAVGG
+149 FVGVADGNQVAVGG
-163 FSTIEGTASPAK
+163 FSSIQGTASPAK
-175 QAGLQPGDVFVSVD
+175 QAGFQPGDVFVSVD
-189 GRALSSSDQLVSY
+189 GRTLSSSDQLVSY

-208 QPVTVVVKRRGDTQ
+208 QRVTVVVKRHGDTQ
-222 TIRVTPLDER
+222 TIGVTPIDER
-232 TVKVQGQPAPP
+232 TVTVQGQPAPP
-243 PSSTPYG
+243 PSTTPYG
-250 IIGVQLTSPVET
+250 IIGVQLTSPVQT

-270 RSTVD
+270 RSTTD

-282 TLAALGSVFSPH
+282 TLKAIGSVFSPH
-294 GISNYTHEVTSP
+294 GISNYTRQVTSP
-306 TGNTGNQ
+306 TGNQ
-313 SQATTSNSN
+313 SQSQTTASNGN
-322 SPRFESPIG
+322 SPRLASPIG
-331 IVRLASE
+331 IVRLASQ
-338 ASHAGLREVLLLLF
+338 ASHAGLRDVLTLLF

-373 VAIAVYEKARSRR
+373 VAIAVYEQARSRR

-409 VLGVTAIYMDVTH
+409 VLGVTAIYMDITH

>member
-1 MPLNDPAEQRRA
+1 MPLTDPSEQRRA
-13 AVRLLLVVGAG
+13 VVRLLLVVGAG

-30 TGTTGTLVVV
+30 TGTTGTLAVV

-94 GYVKILGMSNLE
+94 GYVKIIGMSNLE
-106 EVDPADEPRTYREQ
+106 EVDPADEPRTYRQQ

-149 FVGVPSGNQVAVGG
+149 FVGVPNGNNVAVGG

-189 GRALSSSDQLVSY
+189 GRALSSPDQLVSY

-208 QPVTVVVKRRGDTQ
+208 QPVTVVVKRHGDTQ
-222 TIRVTPLDER
+222 TVRVTPIDER
-232 TVKVQGQPAPP
+232 TVRVQGQPAPP

-250 IIGVQLTSPVET
+250 IIGVQLTAPVQT

-270 RSTVD
+270 RSTTD

-282 TLAALGSVFSPH
+282 TLKALGSVFSPH
-294 GISNYTHEVTSP
+294 GISNYTHQVTSP

-313 SQATTSNSN
+313 SQQSASN
-322 SPRFESPIG
+322 SPRLESPIG
-331 IVRLASE
+331 IVRLASQ
-338 ASHAGLREVLLLLF
+338 ASHAGLRDVLTLLF

-373 VAIAVYEKARSRR
+373 VAIAVYEQARSRR

>member
-1 MPLNDPAEQRRA
+1 LTDPAEQRRA
-13 AVRLLLVVGAG
+13 VVRLLLVVGAG

-30 TGTTGTLVVV
+30 TGTTGTLAVV

-94 GYVKILGMSNLE
+94 GYVKIIGMSNLE
-106 EVDPADEPRTYREQ
+106 EVDPADEPRTYRQQ

-149 FVGVPSGNQVAVGG
+149 FVGVPNGNNVAVGG

-189 GRALSSSDQLVSY
+189 GRALSSPDQLVSY

-208 QPVTVVVKRRGDTQ
+208 QPVTVVVKRHGDTQ
-222 TIRVTPLDER
+222 TVRVTPIDER

-243 PSSTPYG
+243 PSSAPYG
-250 IIGVQLTSPVET
+250 IIGVQLTSPVQT

-270 RSTVD
+270 RSTTD

-282 TLAALGSVFSPH
+282 TLKALGSVFSPH
-294 GISNYTHEVTSP
+294 GISNYTHQVTSP
-306 TGNTGNQ
+306 TGSTANTGNQ
-313 SQATTSNSN
+313 SQQSASN
-322 SPRFESPIG
+322 SPRLESPIG
-331 IVRLASE
+331 IVRVASQ
-338 ASHAGLREVLLLLF
+338 ASHAGLRDVLTLLF

-373 VAIAVYEKARSRR
+373 VAIAVYEQARSRR